1 MTLDLIKQ
9 LRDETGAGIMEIKKA
24 LDESAG
30 DLAKTRAV
38 LKKSGAAKAA
48 KRAERTAG
56 QGMVEAYSHNGR
68 IGVLVEVNC
77 ETDFVARGD
86 DFKTFTH
93 DCALQV
99 VAMKPENVDDLL
111 KQEYVKDPS
120 QTVGDL
126 LETLIAKTGEKIVVS
141 RFVVYELGKE

>member
-68 IGVLVEVNC
+68 IGVLVEVN
-77 ETDFVARGD
+77 
-86 DFKTFTH
+86 
-93 DCALQV
+93 
-99 VAMKPENVDDLL
+99 
-111 KQEYVKDPS
+111 
-120 QTVGDL
+120 
-126 LETLIAKTGEKIVVS
+126 
-141 RFVVYELGKE
+141 

>member
-1 MTLDLIKQ
+1 MSVDLIKQ
-9 LRDETGAGIMEIKKA
+9 LRDETGSGIMEIKKA
-24 LDESAG
+24 LDEGAG
-30 DLAKTRAV
+30 DLTKARAI

-86 DFKTFTH
+86 GFKEFAH
-93 DCALQV
+93 DVVLQV
-99 VAMKPENVDDLL
+99 AAMKPENVDDLL
-111 KQEYVKDPS
+111 KQEYVKDTGK
-120 QTVGDL
+120 TVGDL
-126 LETLIAKTGEKIVVS
+126 LEALIAKTGEKIVIS
-141 RFVVYELGKE
+141 RFVTYELGKE